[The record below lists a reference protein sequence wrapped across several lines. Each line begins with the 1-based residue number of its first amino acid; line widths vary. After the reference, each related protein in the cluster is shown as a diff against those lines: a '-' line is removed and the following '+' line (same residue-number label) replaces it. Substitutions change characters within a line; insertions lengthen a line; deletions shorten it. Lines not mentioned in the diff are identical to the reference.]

1 MDKENKILIVDDD
14 PNIREVL
21 SILLSSEGYK
31 IIEAENG
38 DIALEIMNV
47 EADIELAILDV
58 MMPGISGVEVC
69 AEIRKNS
76 DIPILFLTAK
86 SQDHDKVLAYTQGG
100 DDYLVKPFSH
110 TELLMKVKSLLRR
123 YTEYNKKED
132 TKEHLFL
139 SENLTV
145 NNKKRTVHRGDIVI
159 NLTDKEFEILQFFL
173 DNRGKVVDAKALY
186 EGVWGEKYLPSA
198 ANTIMVHV
206 LNLRKKIE
214 QDANNPRIIKTVW
227 GKGYKIE

>member
-1 MDKENKILIVDDD
+1 MCIRDS

-86 SQDHDKVLAYTQGG
+86 SQDHDKVLAYTC
-100 DDYLVKPFSH
+100 
-110 TELLMKVKSLLRR
+110 LL
-123 YTEYNKKED
+123 YT
-132 TKEHLFL
+132 
-139 SENLTV
+139 SRCV
-145 NNKKRTVHRGDIVI
+145 
-159 NLTDKEFEILQFFL
+159 
-173 DNRGKVVDAKALY
+173 
-186 EGVWGEKYLPSA
+186 
-198 ANTIMVHV
+198 
-206 LNLRKKIE
+206 
-214 QDANNPRIIKTVW
+214 
-227 GKGYKIE
+227 